1 MREDLVVPGE
11 GEENFVLA
19 RDAKVVTL
27 PFTPLEQRMQKE
39 KPQVYAKLQLLRE
52 EIGDDTFKR
61 LVSKIHN
68 INYAAGRV
76 LIVPRASCTAPIS
89 KENCCRRSKKL
100 SKPISSAWPSNRK
113 FIVDKAGHL
122 PYNTLCIASVAVSI
136 SGRGAVW

>member
-76 LIVPRASCTAPIS
+76 LIVAESELHRTNIERELLPAI
-89 KENCCRRSKKL
+89 KK
-100 SKPISSAWPSNRK
+100 AFEAD
-113 FIVDKAGHL
+113 FIR
-122 PYNTLCIASVAVSI
+122 VAVE
-136 SGRGAVW
+136 